1 MDLFLYNPTYQVWIC
16 TAPRCQYAV
25 SPRTLLGH
33 LRTRH
38 RSHPTVATPALCQ
51 AVLTEM
57 LQRPWADPSQGP
69 CPQPSTG
76 DPPVPGLPV
85 YQGRGCPHCPYICRA
100 LAGLQDHRAR
110 KHKDQDGYWG
120 QGKLSAA
127 RAQARAQARLADRV
141 VSCQR
146 FYRAG
151 PGSHFFEVTCA
162 AQPSQQALLAAP
174 QTPAERIRAHIDQAL
189 REAEA
194 AATLVNGQVPSL
206 EGHPTEVSPWL
217 ELTRWP
223 EYLRGQDLTAVA
235 LLGCPADPVQEPLLA
250 LFSASIERLI
260 WQAYQTIRSGQINE
274 FDQVQINT
282 FFREPGV
289 WNRPIQIH
297 LRLKTYRQYCQVWQ
311 RLVCFAYRSTRP
323 DQPIQLR
330 HQLNTTQLA
339 ALDQME
345 EYGQQ
350 FLALRAKG
358 PETQLALEAS
368 QIPQE
373 SGASGAPL
381 LAPPAPP
388 APPAPRGPAEPLG
401 PPALPAPPSLSPPE
415 EKAQNQLDQACLTLS
430 IALLDHTLKG
440 DLFEST
446 LVAFLAVLGVDPARQ
461 TFREPYSYTSY
472 LSGLVKIAQ
481 MLVAL
486 QAVHL
491 TRAGAVS
498 HPADALDEMRER
510 FLLYGVRAPF
520 GWITR
525 LRTYGKKI
533 QNSTTSLGYIY
544 WSDDEQTLSYKDLRL
559 SMRGLR
565 QFIAGQ
571 VQLAQADLARLFLLH
586 EEEIREEIVPQLALH
601 KLQDDPTKNQRGWNF
616 LQDQRTRAAL
626 PTTGERWLLDRVLGT
641 DWLREEFL
649 QLHQIG
655 QQDQVLWQ
663 AGAVDQYLQQ
673 VKVFLERLLLL
684 VHMTGGQPAR
694 ATELLSLRHSNT
706 LHGRHRNIFI
716 EHGLVS
722 TVTTYHKGY
731 SINNTTKIIHRYLPK
746 AVSELVVY
754 YLWLILPFCQALQKL
769 VYGQKGPAS
778 AFLWPAGEGS
788 WDSSQLRKVLQR
800 EARTHLQTKMNI
812 LSYRHAAIAISRVH
826 LKCGGFKRDY
836 GADDAAFNEQASH
849 GSWIAGTV
857 YARGLQEAPGHV
869 EARRRQYRAISRE
882 WHGFLGFETYLGPR
896 KRPAQDDLRVGQP
909 KQQCIMVEMDYD

>member
-151 PGSHFFEVTCA
+151 PGSHFFEMTCA

-235 LLGCPADPVQEPLLA
+235 LLRCPADPVQEPLLA

-358 PETQLALEAS
+358 PET
-368 QIPQE
+368 
-373 SGASGAPL
+373 
-381 LAPPAPP
+381 
-388 APPAPRGPAEPLG
+388 
-401 PPALPAPPSLSPPE
+401 
-415 EKAQNQLDQACLTLS
+415 
-430 IALLDHTLKG
+430 
-440 DLFEST
+440 
-446 LVAFLAVLGVDPARQ
+446 
-461 TFREPYSYTSY
+461 
-472 LSGLVKIAQ
+472 
-481 MLVAL
+481 
-486 QAVHL
+486 
-491 TRAGAVS
+491 
-498 HPADALDEMRER
+498 
-510 FLLYGVRAPF
+510 
-520 GWITR
+520 
-525 LRTYGKKI
+525 
-533 QNSTTSLGYIY
+533 
-544 WSDDEQTLSYKDLRL
+544 
-559 SMRGLR
+559 
-565 QFIAGQ
+565 
-571 VQLAQADLARLFLLH
+571 
-586 EEEIREEIVPQLALH
+586 
-601 KLQDDPTKNQRGWNF
+601 
-616 LQDQRTRAAL
+616 
-626 PTTGERWLLDRVLGT
+626 
-641 DWLREEFL
+641 
-649 QLHQIG
+649 
-655 QQDQVLWQ
+655 
-663 AGAVDQYLQQ
+663 
-673 VKVFLERLLLL
+673 
-684 VHMTGGQPAR
+684 
-694 ATELLSLRHSNT
+694 
-706 LHGRHRNIFI
+706 
-716 EHGLVS
+716 
-722 TVTTYHKGY
+722 
-731 SINNTTKIIHRYLPK
+731 
-746 AVSELVVY
+746 
-754 YLWLILPFCQALQKL
+754 
-769 VYGQKGPAS
+769 
-778 AFLWPAGEGS
+778 
-788 WDSSQLRKVLQR
+788 
-800 EARTHLQTKMNI
+800 
-812 LSYRHAAIAISRVH
+812 
-826 LKCGGFKRDY
+826 
-836 GADDAAFNEQASH
+836 
-849 GSWIAGTV
+849 
-857 YARGLQEAPGHV
+857 
-869 EARRRQYRAISRE
+869 
-882 WHGFLGFETYLGPR
+882 
-896 KRPAQDDLRVGQP
+896 
-909 KQQCIMVEMDYD
+909 

>member
-1 MDLFLYNPTYQVWIC
+1 MNHPALDGLARPLIGPLHCWRPAATPRIRRACVLPAWIC
-16 TAPRCQYAV
+16 TAPRCQYAI

-51 AVLTEM
+51 VVLTQM

-100 LAGLQDHRAR
+100 LARLQDHRAQ

-120 QGKLSAA
+120 WGKLSAA
-127 RAQARAQARLADRV
+127 QAQARAQARPADRV

-151 PGSHFFEVTCA
+151 PGSHFFE
-162 AQPSQQALLAAP
+162 
-174 QTPAERIRAHIDQAL
+174 TPAERIRTHIDQAL

-194 AATLVNGQVPSL
+194 AAKLINSQVPSL
-206 EGHPTEVSPWL
+206 DHHPTEVSPWL

-235 LLGCPADPVQEPLLA
+235 LLGCPADPVQDPLLT
-250 LFSASIERLI
+250 LFSASVERLI
-260 WQAYQTIRSGQINE
+260 QQAYQTIRSGQINE

-297 LRLKTYRQYCQVWQ
+297 LRPKTYRQYCQVWQ
-311 RLVCFAYRSTRP
+311 RLVCFAYRSSRP

-330 HQLNTTQLA
+330 HQLNTAQLA

-350 FLALRAKG
+350 FLALRAQG
-358 PETQLALEAS
+358 PETQLVLEAS
-368 QIPQE
+368 QILQA
-373 SGASGAPL
+373 SGASGASGALGAPL
-381 LAPPAPP
+381 LAPPAPQ
-388 APPAPRGPAEPLG
+388 ALAEPLG
-401 PPALPAPPSLSPPE
+401 PPVLPAPPSLSPPE
-415 EKAQNQLDQACLTLS
+415 EKAQNQLDQACLALS

-461 TFREPYSYTSY
+461 TFREPYTYTSY
-472 LSGLVKIAQ
+472 LSGLVKMAQ

-491 TRAGAVS
+491 TKAGAVS
-498 HPADALDEMRER
+498 HPADALDNMRER

-520 GWITR
+520 SWITR

-559 SMRGLR
+559 SMR
-565 QFIAGQ
+565 
-571 VQLAQADLARLFLLH
+571 DLARLFLLH
-586 EEEIREEIVPQLALH
+586 EEEVREEIVPQLALH

-649 QLHQIG
+649 QLHQIS
-655 QQDQVLWQ
+655 QQDQAQVLWQ
-663 AGAVDQYLQQ
+663 EGAVDQYLQQ
-673 VKVFLERLLLL
+673 VKKFLERLLLL

-716 EHGLVS
+716 EHGL
-722 TVTTYHKGY
+722 
-731 SINNTTKIIHRYLPK
+731 
-746 AVSELVVY
+746 
-754 YLWLILPFCQALQKL
+754 
-769 VYGQKGPAS
+769 
-778 AFLWPAGEGS
+778 
-788 WDSSQLRKVLQR
+788 
-800 EARTHLQTKMNI
+800 
-812 LSYRHAAIAISRVH
+812 
-826 LKCGGFKRDY
+826 
-836 GADDAAFNEQASH
+836 
-849 GSWIAGTV
+849 
-857 YARGLQEAPGHV
+857 
-869 EARRRQYRAISRE
+869 
-882 WHGFLGFETYLGPR
+882 
-896 KRPAQDDLRVGQP
+896 
-909 KQQCIMVEMDYD
+909 